1 MGLGYSYAS
10 FAQDDWK
17 VTPYLTMNIGFRYEL
32 HPPLKDTH
40 YNTAAFLPDYDQDGV
55 HGAVAVPNAAG
66 LTYTNPGFLAS
77 IGTYAHSDGCPG
89 ESAGDLALHL

>member
-1 MGLGYSYAS
+1 MGYSYAV

-40 YNTAAFLPDYDQDGV
+40 YNTAAFVPDYDQNGV
-55 HGAVAVPNAAG
+55 HGAVAVPNAQA

-77 IGTYAHSDGCPG
+77 IGSTPILTAAQ
-89 ESAGDLALHL
+89 AGLPTDLALHR